1 MKDVTPPGYV
11 KDSFCSYCG
20 IELPDIS
27 KYPRRCLT
35 CGNYAWGNPIPVV
48 VVLLP
53 VEQDGKVGLLIQKR
67 NIDPEK
73 GNWALT
79 GGYVNSGED
88 WRTAAARE
96 TMEEL
101 RLETDPNKFHLYD
114 VVSGKDGATLLVIC
128 IYQDRI
134 SPDIL
139 STFQPNE
146 EVQAIDI
153 MWEPKELAFG
163 SHTKA
168 SNDLIR
174 AYRNHL

>member
-1 MKDVTPPGYV
+1 MKDY
-11 KDSFCSYCG
+11 FCSYCG
-20 IELPDIS
+20 ASLIYAGE
-27 KYPRRCLT
+27 YPKQCSSCRQ
-35 CGNYAWGNPIPVV
+35 YAWGNPIPVV

-53 VEQDGKVGLLIQKR
+53 VEQDGKVGLLIQQR
-67 NIDPEK
+67 NINPQK

-79 GGYVNSGED
+79 GGYVNNGED
-88 WRTAAARE
+88 WRTGAARE

-101 RLETDPNKFHLYD
+101 KLETDLNKFHLYD

-134 SPDIL
+134 SSDIL
-139 STFQPNE
+139 LTFQPNE

-153 MWEPKELAFG
+153 MWEPKELAFE

-168 SNDLIR
+168 ANDLIR